1 MPPTDRR
8 YTQRDVPAA
17 VELAEG
23 SAGVTID
30 ATSTR
35 MIHEAI
41 TWRRAEDQIALIGEQ
56 SLELM
61 PDACSSIAA
70 QGIESPVNP

>member
-1 MPPTDRR
+1 
-8 YTQRDVPAA
+8 
-17 VELAEG
+17 
-23 SAGVTID
+23 
-30 ATSTR
+30 